1 MGLIL
6 ADGAA
11 TFPITSEMLAG
22 VTTNFN
28 SAVSVA
34 APVGIGIMAVI
45 LGLRFVPRL
54 IKMLA
59 RV

>member
-6 ADGAA
+6 ADGA

-28 SAVSVA
+28 SAVAVA
-34 APVGIGIMAVI
+34 VPVGIGVMAVI
-45 LGLRFVPRL
+45 LGIKFVPRL
-54 IKMLA
+54 IKLLA
-59 RV
+59 R